1 MATKKDALDIGKD
14 FWEALWDFGFYR
26 KEAREAGIRMSVRPA
41 GDSGRARWDFYL
53 DGDYIP
59 LADATPQV
67 AAALMAGL
75 ILGRVDYPL
84 A

>member
-1 MATKKDALDIGKD
+1 MTTKKDALGSERD

-41 GDSGRARWDFYL
+41 GDSGRARWEFYL